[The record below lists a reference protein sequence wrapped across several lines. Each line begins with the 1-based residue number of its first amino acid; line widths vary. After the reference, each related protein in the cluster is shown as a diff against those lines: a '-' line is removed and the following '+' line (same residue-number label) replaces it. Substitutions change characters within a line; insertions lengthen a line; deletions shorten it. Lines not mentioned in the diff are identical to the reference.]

1 MNGKILIVDDDADN
15 RNLMREFLG
24 SHGYETIMADDGQ
37 TALEQFEQFEPD
49 LVLLDVELPEMNGFE
64 LCTKLRALPG
74 YENVPVIYVT
84 AHSDFENR
92 AKGALTGGYDLIAK
106 PILPM
111 ELAVKVVTVLMKK
124 HFMS

>member
-1 MNGKILIVDDDADN
+1 
-15 RNLMREFLG
+15 
-24 SHGYETIMADDGQ
+24 
-37 TALEQFEQFEPD
+37 
-49 LVLLDVELPEMNGFE
+49 
-64 LCTKLRALPG
+64 
-74 YENVPVIYVT
+74 VPVIYVT

-124 HFMS
+124 HFTA